1 MRAKEFTRETIAPI
15 APVAPVATRPID
27 KVIAQTG
34 RPAGPAGID
43 QTIAATPAK
52 PTTPYNQS
60 ALGTGIGKIGQGL
73 SSLAKNPLGK
83 FGSRFAYG
91 MSQGVNS
98 ALSSTP
104 DALSKAGTSAGF
116 AADVANQEQAEA
128 PAKQA
133 FNVFAG
139 IIRPE
144 QVDPQLKTQVD
155 QILKSQVPQQQGWID
170 HVRKNTT
177 PWDTTPHPEAGTA
190 ANAAKRLNPRDIAA
204 YLQQNSRGQKLT
216 ATGNLEVDNILKS
229 QGLL

>member
-27 KVIAQTG
+27 KAISQTG
-34 RPAGPAGID
+34 QPAGPADIN
-43 QTIAATPAK
+43 QAIAATPAK
-52 PTTPYNQS
+52 PATPYNQS
-60 ALGTGIGKIGQGL
+60 ALGTGIGKIGKGL
-73 SSLAKNPLGK
+73 SSLAKNPLGN

-104 DALSKAGTSAGF
+104 DALSKAGTSAAF
-116 AADVANQEQAEA
+116 AADVATQEKAEA

-133 FNVFAG
+133 FSVFAG
-139 IIRPE
+139 QIRPE

-155 QILKSQVPQQQGWID
+155 QILKSQLPQQQGWID

-190 ANAAKRLNPRDIAA
+190 ATAAKRVNPNDIVA
-204 YLQQNSRGQKLT
+204 YLKQNSKGQKLT
-216 ATGNLEVDNILKS
+216 ATGNLEVDKLLKA

>member
-27 KVIAQTG
+27 KAIAQAG
-34 RPAGPAGID
+34 QPAGPAGID
-43 QTIAATPAK
+43 QAIAQ
-52 PTTPYNQS
+52 TTQPKGPGLAS
-60 ALGTGIGKIGQGL
+60 KIASGL
-73 SSLAKNPLGK
+73 KTA
-83 FGSRFAYG
+83 GSRFAYG
-91 MSQGVNS
+91 LSQGASS

-116 AADVANQEQAEA
+116 AADVATQEKAEA

-133 FNVFAG
+133 FSVFAG
-139 IIRPE
+139 QIRPE

-155 QILKSQVPQQQGWID
+155 QILKSQLPQQQGWID

-177 PWDTTPHPEAGTA
+177 PWDATPHPEAGTA
-190 ANAAKRLNPRDIAA
+190 ANAAKRVNPNDIVA
-204 YLQQNSRGQKLT
+204 YLKQNSRGQKLT
-216 ATGNLEVDNILKS
+216 ATGNLEVDKLLKA

>member
-27 KVIAQTG
+27 KAIAQTG
-34 RPAGPAGID
+34 QPAGPAGID
-43 QTIAATPAK
+43 QAIAATPAK
-52 PTTPYNQS
+52 PATPYNQS

-73 SSLAKNPLGK
+73 SALAKNPLGK

-91 MSQGVNS
+91 LSQGANS

-116 AADVANQEQAEA
+116 AADVAAQEKAEA

-133 FNVFAG
+133 FDVFAG
-139 IIRPE
+139 RIRPE

-155 QILKSQVPQQQGWID
+155 QILKSQVPQQQGWTD
-170 HVRKNTT
+170 YVRKNTT

-190 ANAAKRLNPRDIAA
+190 ANAVKRVNPNDVAA
-204 YLQQNSRGQKLT
+204 YLKQISKGQKVNP
-216 ATGNLEVDNILKS
+216 TGNSEVDKLLKA
-229 QGLL
+229 QGLI